1 MKGAAWATSMKPA
14 SAIDLAHQLLHLFG
28 WSIGEAGFKLP
39 NGSRYWQVDA
49 AKDGQVVVA
58 TADSQ
63 GKAWWECLRLA
74 GVVQR
79 DAG

>member
-1 MKGAAWATSMKPA
+1 
-14 SAIDLAHQLLHLFG
+14 LHLLG
-28 WSIGEAGFKLP
+28 WSAGEAAFQMP
-39 NGSRYWQVDA
+39 NGSAYWQVDA
-49 AKDGQVVVA
+49 AKDGQVVLA

-74 GVVQR
+74 GVVEW